1 MLTKKAPVI
10 NDLRGYDG
18 HLITQEID
26 KFDGEISVIPNG
38 LRKCM
43 AFEINKNFIFIDNI
57 QFLNFSLDLLIS
69 HNDSKHW
76 PEEFSGDLVKLVKQ
90 KAGHWYEYMNI
101 FEELKKNKYLINLN
115 FWVL

>member
-1 MLTKKAPVI
+1 MV
-10 NDLRGYDG
+10 
-18 HLITQEID
+18 
-26 KFDGEISVIPNG
+26 
-38 LRKCM
+38 
-43 AFEINKNFIFIDNI
+43 FEINKNFIFIDNI

-101 FEELKKNKYLINLN
+101 FEELKKKQLPDKSKFLSSLKDECISEKIFFTCN
-115 FWVL
+115 